1 MLQEIEIK
9 KKLNSLESELTNLKS
24 MVLKLSQAKAQDKV
38 VKLEGSLKGLSIT
51 ENDIESAKKSLF
63 KADAA

>member
-24 MVLKLSQAKAQDKV
+24 MVLKLSQAKVQDKV
-38 VKLEGSLKGLSIT
+38 VRLGGSLKGLSIT

>member
-1 MLQEIEIK
+1 MLQEVEIK
-9 KKLNSLESELTNLKS
+9 KKLNSLESELTSLKS

-38 VKLEGSLKGLSIT
+38 VRLEGSLKGLSIT

-63 KADAA
+63 KVDAA

>member
-1 MLQEIEIK
+1 MLKEIEIK
-9 KKLNSLESELTNLKS
+9 KKLNLLESELTTLKS
-24 MVLKLSQAKAQDKV
+24 MVLRLSQAKAHDRV

-63 KADAA
+63 KVGVA

>member
-9 KKLNSLESELTNLKS
+9 KKLNSLEGELTNLKS

-38 VKLEGSLKGLSIT
+38 VRLEGSLKGLSIT
-51 ENDIESAKKSLF
+51 ENDIESAKKSMF

>member
-1 MLQEIEIK
+1 MLQEVEVK

-24 MVLKLSQAKAQDKV
+24 MVLRLSQAKPQDRI